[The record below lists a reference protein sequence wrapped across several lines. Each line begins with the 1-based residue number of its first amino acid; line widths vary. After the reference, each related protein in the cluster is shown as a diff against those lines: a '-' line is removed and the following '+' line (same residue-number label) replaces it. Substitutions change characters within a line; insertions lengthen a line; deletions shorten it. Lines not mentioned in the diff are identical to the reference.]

1 MFSVYNDYINNVV
14 YIADE
19 EGNISE
25 YEYFSSSASIE
36 ASLEAQKADANLSQ
50 AIEDDGYDL
59 FAEPPVTT
67 TDIQDNIAPCQ
78 GNSDAASGTF
88 YIDGTNSCYEG
99 TTYTFD
105 EISFDVADGITI
117 PRDQLNVTQL
127 IDGEFVPIPFS
138 SARCLMVVLK

>member
-59 FAEPPVTT
+59 FADPPVTT
-67 TDIQDNIAPCQ
+67 TDVQDYCTL
-78 GNSDAASGTF
+78 S
-88 YIDGTNSCYEG
+88 
-99 TTYTFD
+99 
-105 EISFDVADGITI
+105 
-117 PRDQLNVTQL
+117 R
-127 IDGEFVPIPFS
+127 
-138 SARCLMVVLK
+138 